1 MQAIRETFFQEC
13 EEQLGELETGLQSME
28 EGNADNETVNA
39 VFRAVHSIKG
49 GAGAFKLDRLV
60 RFAHGFETTLDKIR
74 NETLVASPA
83 VMKVMLRAADV
94 LADLVNE
101 AREGVDGDESR
112 AKELLAELQGF
123 NDGEAAP
130 KAVAEKPKAEESE
143 PDPFQ
148 ALGFQP
154 VILSLDGEAGDPST
168 TAPGGRRWRISF
180 RPKPELY
187 YKGNETSRL
196 IRELGRLGPIDVKC
210 ETNEVPT
217 LARLDTEAAYLSWTI
232 ELQSEQEE
240 ASIQE
245 VFEFVDG
252 DCDLSIEAINAEL
265 AAAPDVTPPSEAA
278 EPDADST
285 ATAPR
290 PASDPPDPTK
300 DPSSA
305 ELHDGADGKFSRDAT
320 KVAAKADVAG
330 GANSQQ
336 GTIRVDLDR
345 VDRLINLV
353 GELVINQA
361 MLTQRVLE
369 AGVGKIAS
377 VSAGL
382 DDLEHLT
389 REIQESV
396 MAIRAQPVRPLFQR
410 MARIV
415 REVADA
421 TGKSVRLKTEGES
434 AEVDRTVI
442 ERLADPLTHMIRNA
456 VDHGLEKP
464 PARAAAGKPEQGE
477 VRLSAAHKSGRVV
490 IEVSDDGAGIDR
502 PRVKSIAIHK
512 GLIPA
517 DAQLTD
523 SEIDNLLFLPG
534 FSTAEKVSSISG
546 RGVGMD
552 VVKRSIQALGGRI
565 SISSRPGHG
574 STFSMSLP
582 LTLAVLDGM
591 VVKVADQTLV
601 IPLTTILETLK
612 PKQADIYGLGPDSL
626 VIGIRGGFTPL
637 IDVAHSLGFRHT
649 RSDPLSGVALLIETE
664 GGVRSALMV
673 DAIQDQRQVV
683 IKSLEANY
691 GHVQGIA
698 AATIL
703 GDGRIALILDADAI
717 VSASNRNSE
726 PLLATG

>member
-1 MQAIRETFFQEC
+1 MDAMQAIRETFFQEC
-13 EEQLGELETGLQSME
+13 EEQLGELETGLSSME
-28 EGNADNETVNA
+28 EGEADSETVNA

-74 NETLVASPA
+74 NGALAPA
-83 VMKVMLRAADV
+83 PHVIKVMLRAADV
-94 LADLVNE
+94 LADLVIA
-101 AREGVDGDESR
+101 AREGTDTDDAR
-112 AKELLAELQGF
+112 AKELVEELTALSAGQAAAAAAPEPATET
-123 NDGEAAP
+123 DGEDG
-130 KAVAEKPKAEESE
+130 
-143 PDPFQ
+143 PDPF
-148 ALGFQP
+148 AAMGFTP
-154 VILSLDGEAGDPST
+154 LTLHFDEEDAATVS
-168 TAPGGRRWRISF
+168 PGGGYEYLIEF
-180 RPKPELY
+180 TPKPALY

-196 IRELGRLGPIDVKC
+196 IRELSRLGAI
-210 ETNEVPT
+210 EVRCNGGGVPA
-217 LARLDTEAAYLSWTI
+217 LGDLDPEASYLSWTI
-232 ELQSEQEE
+232 KLKSDEGETAVQS
-240 ASIQE
+240 
-245 VFEFVDG
+245 VFEFVEG
-252 DCDLSIEAINAEL
+252 DCELSISVTALTPTPDEPEAAVATEP
-265 AAAPDVTPPSEAA
+265 AAAPLASPAQTKAA
-278 EPDADST
+278 SAPAPEP
-285 ATAPR
+285 
-290 PASDPPDPTK
+290 K
-300 DPSSA
+300 
-305 ELHDGADGKFSRDAT
+305 L
-320 KVAAKADVAG
+320 AAKADPQEKNGKADANAAG
-330 GANSQQ
+330 SQQ

-369 AGVGKIAS
+369 AGLGKVAS
-377 VSAGL
+377 VAAGL
-382 DDLEHLT
+382 EDLEHLT
-389 REIQESV
+389 RDIQESV

-415 REVADA
+415 REIADQ
-421 TGKSVRLKTEGES
+421 TGKNVRLKTEGES

-456 VDHGLEKP
+456 VDHGLERP
-464 PARAAAGKPEQGE
+464 EARATAGKPEQGE
-477 VRLSAAHKSGRVV
+477 VKLSAAHRSGRVV

-502 PRVKSIAIHK
+502 PKVRSIAIAK
-512 GLIPA
+512 GLIPP

-523 SEIDNLLFLPG
+523 SEIDSLLFLPG
-534 FSTAEKVSSISG
+534 FSTADKVSNISG

-552 VVKRSIQALGGRI
+552 VVRRSIQALGGRI

-574 STFSMSLP
+574 SSFSMSLP

-601 IPLTTILETLK
+601 VPLTTILETLK
-612 PKQADIYGLGPDSL
+612 PKLDDIYGLGPDSQ

-637 IDVAHSLGFRHT
+637 IDVAMALGFRAV
-649 RSDPLSGVALLIETE
+649 RSDPLNSVILLIETE

-691 GHVQGIA
+691 GHVPGIA

-703 GDGRIALILDADAI
+703 GDGRIALILDADQI
-717 VSASNRNSE
+717 VANSTSSE
-726 PLLATG
+726 SLLAAG

>member
-1 MQAIRETFFQEC
+1 MDAMQAIRETFFQEC
-13 EEQLGELETGLQSME
+13 EEQLGELETGLLAME
-28 EGNADNETVNA
+28 DGATDTETVNA

-60 RFAHGFETTLDKIR
+60 RFAHAFETTLDKIR
-74 NETLVASPA
+74 NGLLAPA
-83 VMKVMLRAADV
+83 QPVMRTMLRAADV
-94 LADLVNE
+94 LADLVKN
-101 AREGVDGDESR
+101 AREGGDFDDARSAEVI
-112 AKELLAELQGF
+112 AELVARD
-123 NDGEAAP
+123 DGPAPAKDEA
-130 KAVAEKPKAEESE
+130 ES
-143 PDPFQ
+143 DPFA

-154 VILSLDGEAGDPST
+154 LSLSFDEPEEAP
-168 TAPGGRRWRISF
+168 APRATKCQILF
-180 RPKPELY
+180 KPKPELFH
-187 YKGNETSRL
+187 KGNEATRL
-196 IRELGRLGPIDVKC
+196 MRELARLGP
-210 ETNEVPT
+210 
-217 LARLDTEAAYLSWTI
+217 ARVVCDDSQMPALSALDPEGAYLAWRV
-232 ELQSEQEE
+232 ELETEQDLE
-240 ASIQE
+240 AVRA
-245 VFEFVDG
+245 VFEFVEG
-252 DCDLSIEAINAEL
+252 DCQLEIEAMETNGDAVAVTEIEL
-265 AAAPDVTPPSEAA
+265 PVVVEAPPAAARP
-278 EPDADST
+278 
-285 ATAPR
+285 
-290 PASDPPDPTK
+290 PASEPEAKEAPPTP
-300 DPSSA
+300 
-305 ELHDGADGKFSRDAT
+305 DGRLSRD
-320 KVAAKADVAG
+320 AAKADALS
-330 GANSQQ
+330 ANASAQQ

-369 AGVGKIAS
+369 AGVAKANS
-377 VSAGL
+377 VTTGL

-410 MARIV
+410 MSRIV

-421 TGKSVRLKTEGES
+421 THKNVRLKTEGEA

-456 VDHGLEKP
+456 VDHGLERP
-464 PARAAAGKPEQGE
+464 ETRVAAGKPAQGE

-490 IEVSDDGAGIDR
+490 IEVADDGAGIDR
-502 PRVKSIAIHK
+502 PRVKSIAIRK

-534 FSTAEKVSSISG
+534 FSTAETVSSISG

-591 VVKVADQTLV
+591 VVRVADQTLV
-601 IPLTTILETLK
+601 VPLTSILETLK
-612 PKQADIYGLGPDSL
+612 PRDGDIHGLGPDSQ

-637 IDVAHSLGFRHT
+637 IDVALQLGFRAT
-649 RSDPLSGVALLIETE
+649 RADPMNGVTLLIETE

-691 GHVQGIA
+691 GHVEGIA

-717 VSASNRNSE
+717 VAASGRDGAAADS
-726 PLLATG
+726 LLALAG